1 MKRNIRKMFAGL
13 AVLFS
18 VSCSNESME
27 PDDSIDNK
35 VGPRPFLSVFLQRCR
50 LMTMSQK
57 WDIHVRKDYMEGK
70 GLPVRDCRYLD

>member
-35 VGPRPFLSVFLQRCR
+35 VGPRPFLSVFLGHLQ
-50 LMTMSQK
+50 TS
-57 WDIHVRKDYMEGK
+57 VA
-70 GLPVRDCRYLD
+70 

>member
-57 WDIHVRKDYMEGK
+57 WDIHVRKDIHGRK
-70 GLPVRDCRYLD
+70 RTPCT